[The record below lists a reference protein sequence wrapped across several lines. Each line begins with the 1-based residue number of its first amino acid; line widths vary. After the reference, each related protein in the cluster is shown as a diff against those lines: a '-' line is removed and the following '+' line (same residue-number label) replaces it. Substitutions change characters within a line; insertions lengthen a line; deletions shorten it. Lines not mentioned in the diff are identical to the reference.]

1 MEFTYTITHYDSAT
15 DVVTVKYSSPD
26 PELADVATTLHVPNA
41 SNDEQLAAIIK
52 EHAPINLWSMTVIE
66 KNLNPVIGQ
75 PQTAHRDLLRDA
87 FNPTIEATKL

>member
-15 DVVTVKYSSPD
+15 DVVTVKYTSPD

-41 SNDEQLAAIIK
+41 SNEEQLAAIIK
-52 EHAPINLWSMTVIE
+52 QHAPIDLWSMAVIE

-75 PQTAHRDLLRDA
+75 PQTAYRDLLRDA
-87 FNPTIEATKL
+87 FNPTIKETKL